1 MDQTTVSETGEWART
16 IIEVYM
22 IWFTF
27 FLCSNMLA
35 MAWVCGRKIEDGA
48 RQMLRPVCIL
58 FFVLNILGT
67 ISTAVVG
74 RTVGPMVPEFSA
86 LIGWAAFANGLGL
99 VGFGL
104 VWLLCR
110 RRLTVTLPVAE
121 L

>member
-1 MDQTTVSETGEWART
+1 MDQTTVSETGVWART
-16 IIEVYM
+16 IIDVYM

-27 FLCSNMLA
+27 FLCTNMLA
-35 MAWVCGRKIEDGA
+35 LAWVCGRKIEDGV
-48 RQMLRPVCIL
+48 RQVLGPVCVL

-99 VGFGL
+99 VGCAV

-110 RRLTVTLPVAE
+110 RRC
-121 L
+121 